1 MCVIRGM
8 RCARMP
14 PRPKWGEGAYG
25 APLLASSREVSM
37 QPRLLG
43 LGPLPLVLGGL
54 AIALAGLVIAYLL
67 FGGGSDTPPPANPD
81 PTATAT
87 LALGPAGF
95 FGVESLPGEDWV
107 MAPRQQLA
115 NVPNSRNA
123 FEGVSPPIEECQA
136 LRDLENALY
145 IADTGFRD
153 GAVQE
158 FERRTQAGGVA
169 HIAHF
174 VAEFASATELAD
186 SWEILKGIVAD
197 SKHLGCVV
205 AAAALE
211 DEDLAAEPLPPPTPP
226 AGGLSAAMKYSST
239 ISGLDVELT
248 QVMVW
253 WQTGATLSSLSIITV
268 GAALSTADIESIVA
282 TAGGGS

>member
-1 MCVIRGM
+1 M
-8 RCARMP
+8 
-14 PRPKWGEGAYG
+14 GEGVYRAR
-25 APLLASSREVSM
+25 PLASSREVPM
-37 QPRLLG
+37 QQRLLG

-54 AIALAGLVIAYLL
+54 AIALLALVVAYLV
-67 FGGGSDTPPPANPD
+67 FGRGSDSPQPANPD
-81 PTATAT
+81 LTATAT
-87 LALGPAGF
+87 VAPGPAGF

-115 NVPNSRNA
+115 NVIEARNA

-145 IADTGFRD
+145 IADAGFRD

-169 HIAHF
+169 HISHF
-174 VAEFASATELAD
+174 VAEFGSASELAD
-186 SWEILKGIVAD
+186 SWEILEDIVAE
-197 SKHLGCVV
+197 SRHLGCVV

-226 AGGLSAAMKYSST
+226 AGGLSAAMRYSST

-268 GAALSTADIESIVA
+268 GDALSTADIESIIA
-282 TAGGGS
+282 AARGGS